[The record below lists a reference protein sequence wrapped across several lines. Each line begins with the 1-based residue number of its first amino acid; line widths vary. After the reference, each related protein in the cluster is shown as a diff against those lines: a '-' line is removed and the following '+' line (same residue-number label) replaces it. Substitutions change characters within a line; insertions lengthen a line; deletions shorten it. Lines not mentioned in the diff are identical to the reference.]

1 MTAGHAASL
10 RDYLHVVQRRK
21 WIILIAVVLVPVAAV
36 GLSMRQK
43 PVYEASASVFLANQD
58 FASALAGVPAPP
70 SVGTQS
76 GTATG
81 AQVVLA
87 RVPTVAWH
95 VVTAL
100 HLRLSIAGFLAKSS
114 VSNDSSGDILTF
126 TVRDADPAL
135 AARMAAEYATQYTR
149 YRRQLDTAALEHAR
163 QGVQRSINN
172 LLRENAGN
180 GGLYASLVEKEQE
193 LQTFETL
200 QASNANVV
208 QTPTG
213 ATKISPR
220 PKRSGVYGLL
230 LGLVLGFGLAFMLE
244 ALDTRV
250 RSVQEI
256 GERLGLPLLARI
268 PEPRRRLGSKHRL
281 VMLEEPTGAQAET
294 FRMLRT
300 NLDFAT
306 LGQNTR
312 AIMVTS
318 AGEQE
323 GKSTTIANL
332 GVALAR
338 AGRRVVLVDLDLRR
352 PFLATFFNL
361 DGPGVTQVALGH
373 VDLEAALTRIA
384 IIDPSPLKK
393 PRGKGDSK
401 ADGNGNG
408 NGHGNGAPSYVRGML
423 EVLPSGPIPLDP
435 GEFVATQALSD
446 VLERL
451 RERADVVLIDAPP
464 MLHVGDAITLSTK
477 VDGIIVVAKTKVV
490 RRQMLGELA
499 RQLSSVPA
507 RVLGY
512 IVTGSAKGE
521 GYGYEYDY
529 AYGYRRGNYYSRQSE
544 HIEQSHVR
552 GEA

>member
-1 MTAGHAASL
+1 MTAGHAATL

-21 WIILIAVVLVPVAAV
+21 WVILIAAVLVPVSAV
-36 GLSMRQK
+36 ALSIRQK
-43 PVYEASASVFLANQD
+43 PVYQASASVFLANQD
-58 FASALAGVPAPP
+58 FASALAGVPAPN
-70 SVGTQS
+70 SIGAGVSGTGTQ
-76 GTATG
+76 TQA
-81 AQVVLA
+81 VLA
-87 RVPTVAWH
+87 RVPAVAWR

-100 HLRLSIAGFLAKSS
+100 HLPISTAGFLAQSS
-114 VSNDSSGDILTF
+114 VSSAANADILTF
-126 TVRDADPAL
+126 TVTDGNPAL
-135 AARMAAEYATQYTR
+135 AARMAAEYATQYTL
-149 YRRQLDTAALEHAR
+149 YRRRLDTAALESAR
-163 QGVQRSINN
+163 QGVQRRIDE
-172 LLRENAGN
+172 LQAQNAGS
-180 GGLYASLVEKEQE
+180 GQLYASLVEKEQQ

-200 QASNANVV
+200 QTSNANVV

-213 ATKISPR
+213 AAKISPR
-220 PKRSGVYGLL
+220 PKRNGILGIA
-230 LGLVLGFGLAFMLE
+230 LGLVLGFGLAFLLE

-256 GERLGLPLLARI
+256 GERLGLPLLARV
-268 PEPRRRLGSKHRL
+268 PEPRRRIRAKHRL
-281 VMLEEPTGAQAET
+281 VMLEEPSGAQAET

-306 LGQNTR
+306 LGQNAR

-318 AGEQE
+318 ADQQE

-352 PFLATFFNL
+352 PFLAKFFDL

-373 VDLEAALTRIA
+373 ADLETALTTIA
-384 IIDPSPLKK
+384 ITDPSPGQSHKK
-393 PRGKGDSK
+393 SQVH
-401 ADGNGNG
+401 GNGNG
-408 NGHGNGAPSYVRGML
+408 NGNGNGAAKHVRGML

-435 GEFVATQALSD
+435 GEFVGTQALTEI
-446 VLERL
+446 LEQL

-477 VDGIIVVAKTKVV
+477 VDGIIIVTKMKAV

-499 RQLSSVPA
+499 RQLSAVPV

-512 IVTGSAKGE
+512 IATGAAKGE

-529 AYGYRRGNYYSRQSE
+529 AYGYRRGHYSSRPSE
-544 HIEQSHVR
+544 HSEQSHVR
-552 GEA
+552 GET